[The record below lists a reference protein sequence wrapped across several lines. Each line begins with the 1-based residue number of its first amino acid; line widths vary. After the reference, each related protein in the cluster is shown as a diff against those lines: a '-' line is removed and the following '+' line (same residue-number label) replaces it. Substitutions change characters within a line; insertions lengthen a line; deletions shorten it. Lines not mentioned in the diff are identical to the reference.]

1 MQSVHDKT
9 LLKIN
14 RGHDYKCFLDAY
26 EKTKNKGINVNI
38 DDFYRKEVDCLG
50 IDAKKRLVAL
60 LNASLSL
67 HEKLSKEKYLLNKVA
82 GAWKDDESAEDTIA
96 RIVSSRTNRTSQLD
110 FSL

>member
-1 MQSVHDKT
+1 MNAV
-9 LLKIN
+9 
-14 RGHDYKCFLDAY
+14 
-26 EKTKNKGINVNI
+26 NVNI
-38 DDFYRKEVDCLG
+38 DDFYRNEVDCLG

-96 RIVSSRTNRTSQLD
+96 RIVSSRTNKHKLIMVTENVRHLSRLPGIIVENWA
-110 FSL
+110 S